1 MVSHSDPEQS
11 ALHLPEWLGE
21 THWLTTKKKFQGKKM
36 STEAQMWNYL
46 SLSSTYISSGLSTVP
61 IPTLQ
66 IKYSALEVFYS
77 ILQEGG
83 EEIHGSKLDIST
95 QALVLF

>member
-1 MVSHSDPEQS
+1 MGRCYNAQDDVKQSRQQQVTMVSHSDHEQS

-66 IKYSALEVFYS
+66 KKNF
-77 ILQEGG
+77 
-83 EEIHGSKLDIST
+83 ST
-95 QALVLF
+95 